1 MFLNSIHQKYVKNVS
16 LKLQITV
23 FDTFLSNFSPFLIRF
38 LPLEYLETTS
48 DQCNWSQMKACNV
61 PQHINQKYVKNVSLK
76 LQITVFDI
84 FFVKFQP
91 VFDPFLASRTSQN
104 HLRSM

>member
-1 MFLNSIHQKYVKNVS
+1 MFLNNIYQKYVKNVS

-76 LQITVFDI
+76 L
-84 FFVKFQP
+84 
-91 VFDPFLASRTSQN
+91 
-104 HLRSM
+104 